1 MASRW
6 EGLPSP
12 SHHSDSF
19 CCWLNQ
25 PINSCLN
32 SVYVATGMDLVHVH
46 NVRGEGN
53 GTPLQ
58 CSCLENPMDRGAW
71 WAAVHGVA
79 QSWTRSDLATAAQ
92 CEKLQ
97 KEERREAEVSLQSGS
112 VSGGKSR
119 GLLDTGE
126 SVLSVPEWGPP
137 SSPNPLD
144 LPCDLPARGLLTIP
158 RVEGWGGGETCALT

>member
-1 MASRW
+1 M
-6 EGLPSP
+6 
-12 SHHSDSF
+12 
-19 CCWLNQ
+19 
-25 PINSCLN
+25 N

-144 LPCDLPARGLLTIP
+144 LPCDRPARGLLTIP
-158 RVEGWGGGETCALT
+158 RVEG